1 MNFTPQLSEVR
12 AIVAEK
18 KYAVVPIICEILSDI
33 CTPIEAMQILK
44 SVSTHC
50 YLLES
55 AQANEKWG
63 RYTFL
68 GYDPEMEITCANGI
82 LRAGDV
88 TMQTEDPSAVAA
100 DTLPQELKATARTE
114 DGEIKDG
121 WFKSYGGAERAA
133 LTTCQSP
140 QKGEM

>member
-12 AIVAEK
+12 TIAAEK
-18 KYAVVPIICEILSDI
+18 KYAVVPISCEILSDI

-44 SVSTHC
+44 NISTHC

-55 AQANEKWG
+55 AQAYEKWG

-68 GYDPEMEITCANGI
+68 GYDPEMEITCANGT
-82 LRAGDV
+82 LRDGDV

-133 LTTCQSP
+133 LSTCQSP

>member
-1 MNFTPQLSEVR
+1 M
-12 AIVAEK
+12 K
-18 KYAVVPIICEILSDI
+18 
-33 CTPIEAMQILK
+33 
-44 SVSTHC
+44 
-50 YLLES
+50 
-55 AQANEKWG
+55 KWG

-68 GYDPEMEITCANGI
+68 GYDPEMEITCTNGT

-100 DTLPQELKATARTE
+100 DTLPQELKATTRTE

-121 WFKSYGGAERAA
+121 WFKSYGGAEKAA